1 MSILANKETSGLPQP
16 LSESPSGDIKQFNPR
31 TSISP
36 WALMV
41 ITCIFLGISGGV
53 RFWREWQFGRLEQES
68 ATCPFPLADLPRDF
82 KDWSVVEGSDKHLEP
97 EIARIAGSSDHIIRT
112 YRNKNTGEE
121 VMALVLY
128 GPANSVFAHTPE
140 ICFPSVGYYQSR
152 ASVDR
157 QLSIPNS
164 TISGGYRSAY
174 FTKNIPGIGAFEE
187 EEVFYTFQHNGEWM
201 PELTSRWKLFR
212 YHPSMFKIQL
222 QRHASRLAT
231 EDRVAESLLSQIVQ
245 EIDSRVSRNK
255 TQVATQTTPRQ

>member
-1 MSILANKETSGLPQP
+1 MSILANKVTSGLPEP

-36 WALMV
+36 WALMA
-41 ITCIFLGISGGV
+41 ITCMLLGISGGV
-53 RFWREWQFGRLEQES
+53 RFWRDLQFKTLAEEN

-82 KDWSVVEGSDKHLEP
+82 KDWSVVEGSDSHLDP
-97 EIARIAGSSDHIIRT
+97 EIARIAGSSDHIMRT

-128 GPANSVFAHTPE
+128 GLANSVFGHTPE
-140 ICFPSVGYYQSR
+140 VCFPAVGYQFSR

-164 TISGGYRSAY
+164 TISGSYRSAY
-174 FTKNIPGIGAFEE
+174 FTKNIPGVGAFEE
-187 EEVFYTFQHNGEWM
+187 EEVFYTFLHNGEWL
-201 PELTSRWKLFR
+201 PELMSRWKSFR
-212 YHPSMFKIQL
+212 YHPSIFKVQL

-245 EIDSRVSRNK
+245 EIDSRISRNK